1 MLFIST
7 MRPTLCLGPV
17 LADNGWFSLPALRPH
32 RAGPAP
38 QAHRTSG
45 PASSPTLARP
55 QPPDSAASDPLS
67 AAPFLLF
74 DGSRASLLHTQRI
87 APAPLSRYRSS
98 LSPQRI
104 ASLRYSSQRRHP
116 AAGPLVSFLRA
127 QFLHSAASTTRLD
140 PQCIASL
147 RCSSPSHPAGSASL
161 RRHHS
166 APQHATHH
174 QPTLQQTEEATP
186 PLVRTTPPAGLSSF
200 PHASRSR
207 AGLGRLGHHIHS
219 PAAAPSLEPA
229 DEA

>member
-104 ASLRYSSQRRHP
+104 PSLRYSSQRRHP

-127 QFLHSAASTTRLD
+127 QFFTRPPPPHAWTRSASPAYAAAALHILRAQLRSVATIARLSTQRITSLHSSRQRRQPHRWFAPLL
-140 PQCIASL
+140 L
-147 RCSSPSHPAGSASL
+147 RG
-161 RRHHS
+161 
-166 APQHATHH
+166 
-174 QPTLQQTEEATP
+174 
-186 PLVRTTPPAGLSSF
+186 
-200 PHASRSR
+200 
-207 AGLGRLGHHIHS
+207 
-219 PAAAPSLEPA
+219 
-229 DEA
+229 